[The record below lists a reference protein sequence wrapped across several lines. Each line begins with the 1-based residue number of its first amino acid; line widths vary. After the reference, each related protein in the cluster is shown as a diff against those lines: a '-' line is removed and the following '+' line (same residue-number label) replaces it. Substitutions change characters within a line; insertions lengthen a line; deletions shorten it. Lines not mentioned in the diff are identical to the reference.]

1 MIKKSA
7 NTTLPFP
14 FEYLNQM
21 PTTLKIQG
29 KGKTVEDCLDID
41 VLSRALQAQTSQLIK
56 ETVKAFTESKQ
67 PDKVK
72 DNDLF
77 AQPKLMMIKSH
88 MQFV

>member
-41 VLSRALQAQTSQLIK
+41 VLSRAL
-56 ETVKAFTESKQ
+56 
-67 PDKVK
+67 
-72 DNDLF
+72 
-77 AQPKLMMIKSH
+77 
-88 MQFV
+88 